1 MLAIVIKNVKYQA
14 YKLKLSKCFIDEDQK
29 DLEQELFCEVWPYL
43 DRYNKDKSSFNTFV
57 AKLTENS
64 ARNLLQKRLCAK
76 RDISNY
82 ISIDDAELFLDEVE
96 RHADIDYMISTLP
109 QKWQDICE
117 QLKFFGLSE
126 VAMMNNI
133 SRTTLNSII
142 RKIRIKL
149 SPIYYK
155 HKKKI

>member
-14 YKLKLSKCFIDEDQK
+14 YRLKLSRCFIDEAQK
-29 DLEQELFCEVWPYL
+29 DLEQELFCEIWPYL
-43 DRYNKDKSSFNTFV
+43 DRYDKAKSSFNTFV
-57 AKLTENS
+57 AKLAENR
-64 ARNLLQKRLCAK
+64 ANNLLQKQLCMK

-82 ISIDDAELFLDEVE
+82 IIFDAAELIFDEVAK
-96 RHADIDYMISTLP
+96 RIDIDHMISTLP
-109 QKWQDICE
+109 KKWQDICE

-126 VAMMNNI
+126 VAKMNNM

-155 HKKKI
+155 SKKKI